1 MRRKQGRLAE
11 AETIQREQLKALSLS
26 DASAS
31 RMEGRYLAELLFL
44 QKKYAESE
52 PFARQATAE
61 YAKAKPETWDRW
73 YAKSLLGAILMEQGR
88 YAEAEPELV
97 SGYEGLFKTK
107 QKMAADDRE
116 SLLNAG
122 KWLVAVYER
131 QGKSAKA
138 AEWARKI
145 VR

>member
-11 AETIQREQLKALSLS
+11 AETIVREQLKALSLS

-52 PFARQATAE
+52 PFARQAATE
-61 YAKAKPETWDRW
+61 YAKAKRETWGRW
-73 YAKSLLGAILMEQGR
+73 YAQCLLGAILMEQGR
-88 YAEAEPELV
+88 YAEAESELV
-97 SGYEGLFKTK
+97 SGYEGLLKTK
-107 QKMAADDRE
+107 QKMVADDRE

-122 KWLVAVYER
+122 KWLMAVYER
-131 QGKSAKA
+131 QGKSANA
-138 AEWARKI
+138 AEWARRI